1 MTRVEAIT
9 RARAFVSEHVGVD
22 ADPASARFMERARK
36 PSYWSIVYMPDVLHP
51 EEAESGVTIDGPYIL
66 HVDDATGEVSVL
78 G

>member
-1 MTRVEAIT
+1 MTQGEAIT

-22 ADPASARFMERARK
+22 ADPASARLMERAGK
-36 PSYWSIVYMPDVLHP
+36 PPYWSIVYMPDVLHP
-51 EEAESGVTIDGPYIL
+51 EEADRGVTIDGPYVL